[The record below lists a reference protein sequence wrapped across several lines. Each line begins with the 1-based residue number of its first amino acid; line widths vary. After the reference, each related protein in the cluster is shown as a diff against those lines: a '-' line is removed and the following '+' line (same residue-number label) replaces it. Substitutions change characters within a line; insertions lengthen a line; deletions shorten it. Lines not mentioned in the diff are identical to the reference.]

1 FDPPT
6 LGHLDI
12 IQRAAKLYD
21 RLYIVI
27 ADNITKKTLFTAKER
42 KEMLE
47 DILKDYNNI
56 EIHIWPGIVVD
67 FAKNNGIGVIVRGVR
82 AMNDFGYEFELAVT
96 YKQLYPDVEVIFL
109 PTTPKY
115 FQLRSSG
122 IKEMAFFGADISK
135 MVPESVVRRV
145 NEKIKC

>member
-1 FDPPT
+1 MNKNYAMLPGTFDPPT

-56 EIHIWPGIVVD
+56 EIHILSLIH
-67 FAKNNGIGVIVRGVR
+67 I
-82 AMNDFGYEFELAVT
+82 
-96 YKQLYPDVEVIFL
+96 
-109 PTTPKY
+109 
-115 FQLRSSG
+115 
-122 IKEMAFFGADISK
+122 
-135 MVPESVVRRV
+135 
-145 NEKIKC
+145 